1 MVQRVQLN
9 MAALCPACQS
19 LMNENPIGVLF
30 RRDENGAYSMCYS
43 CRSCIN
49 RANETAA
56 SASCFSYVNP
66 NARSATV
73 PEVAAH
79 APAHAP
85 THAPA
90 HTSADACA
98 PSVRSPRASS
108 KWMCHKCGR
117 EIFATPRAY
126 EGLVEPEGW
135 WWCRPCQA
143 LALQK
148 PLGKAIAKHVAKA
161 HVPRP
166 SRKLAA
172 GEKHSQPLDRW
183 LCRR

>member
-1 MVQRVQLN
+1 MGQRVHLN
-9 MAALCPACQS
+9 MTALCPACQS

-30 RRDENGAYSMCYS
+30 RRDENGMYSMCYS

-56 SASCFSYVNP
+56 SASSFSYVNP
-66 NARSATV
+66 NAKSATV
-73 PEVAAH
+73 PEVAA
-79 APAHAP
+79 
-85 THAPA
+85 HAPA

-117 EIFATPRAY
+117 EIFATPRVY

-148 PLGKAIAKHVAKA
+148 PVAKA
-161 HVPRP
+161 HVPHP
-166 SRKLAA
+166 SRKIAA